1 METIKITGNMKTP
14 SVLLDPESGVLELA
28 GRSIP
33 ENTESLY
40 KPLLEWVE
48 EYVKDPAPTTTVNI
62 KFEYFNSS
70 SAKYLIRFL
79 EFVTQLKKEG
89 KNLIINW
96 FYDDDELFEYGQ
108 DYQDVLEMKFNFMP
122 TQGYQNK

>member
-1 METIKITGNMKTP
+1 MKTP
-14 SVLLDPESGVLELA
+14 TILLDPNTGLMELA

-48 EYVKDPAPTTTVNI
+48 EYVKNPAPSTTVNI

-79 EFVTQLKKEG
+79 EFVAQLKKVG
-89 KNLIINW
+89 KPLVINW
-96 FYDDDELFEYGQ
+96 FYEDDELFEYGQ
-108 DYQDVLEMKFNFMP
+108 DYQDVLEMKFNFIAS
-122 TQGYQNK
+122 K

>member
-1 METIKITGNMKTP
+1 MKTP
-14 SVLLDPESGVLELA
+14 TVLLDPENGILELA

-48 EYVKDPAPTTTVNI
+48 EYVQNPQPTTTVNI

-79 EFVTQLKKEG
+79 EYVTAIKKNG
-89 KNLIINW
+89 HNLVINW

-108 DYQDVLEMKFNFMP
+108 DYQDVLEIKFNFVASKE
-122 TQGYQNK
+122 YQNK

>member
-14 SVLLDPESGVLELA
+14 TVLLDPENGILELA

-48 EYVKDPAPTTTVNI
+48 EYVQNPQPTTTVNI

-79 EFVTQLKKEG
+79 EYVTAIKKNG
-89 KNLIINW
+89 NNLVINW

-108 DYQDVLEMKFNFMP
+108 DYQDVLEIKFNFVASKE
-122 TQGYQNK
+122 YQNK

>member
-14 SVLLDPESGVLELA
+14 TVLLDPENGILELA

-48 EYVKDPAPTTTVNI
+48 EYVQNPQPTTTVNI

-79 EFVTQLKKEG
+79 EYVTAIKKNG
-89 KNLIINW
+89 HNLVINW

-108 DYQDVLEMKFNFMP
+108 DYQDVLEIKFNFVASKE
-122 TQGYQNK
+122 YQNK

>member
-14 SVLLDPESGVLELA
+14 SVLLDPETGVLELA

-48 EYVKDPAPTTTVNI
+48 EYVKDPKPTTTVNI

-79 EFVTQLKKEG
+79 EFVTQLKKQG
-89 KNLIINW
+89 KNLIINCYAT
-96 FYDDDELFEYGQ
+96 FGI
-108 DYQDVLEMKFNFMP
+108 
-122 TQGYQNK
+122 

>member
-14 SVLLDPESGVLELA
+14 SVLLDPETGVLELA

-48 EYVKDPAPTTTVNI
+48 EYVKDPKPTTTVNI

-79 EFVTQLKKEG
+79 EFVTQLKKQG

-96 FYDDDELFEYGQ
+96 YYDDDELFEYGQ
-108 DYQDVLEMKFNFMP
+108 DYQDVLEMKFNFIA
-122 TQGYQNK
+122 TQEFQK

>member
-1 METIKITGNMKTP
+1 MKTP

>member
-14 SVLLDPESGVLELA
+14 SVLLDPETGVLELA

-48 EYVKDPAPTTTVNI
+48 EYVKDPKPTTTVNI

-79 EFVTQLKKEG
+79 EFVTQLKKQG

-96 FYDDDELFEYGQ
+96 YYDDDELFEYGQ
-108 DYQDVLEMKFNFMP
+108 DYQDVLEMKFNFIA
-122 TQGYQNK
+122 TQEFQNK

>member
-1 METIKITGNMKTP
+1 METIKLTGNMKTP
-14 SVLLDPESGVLELA
+14 SVLLDPDTGVLELS

-48 EYVKDPAPTTTVNI
+48 EYVKNPQPRTTVNI

-79 EFVTQLKKEG
+79 EYVTQLKKQG
-89 KNLIINW
+89 NVLIINW
-96 FYDDDELFEYGQ
+96 YYDDDELYEYGQ
-108 DYQDVLEMKFNFMP
+108 DYQDVLEMKFNFIP
-122 TQGYQNK
+122 SQEYQNK

>member
-14 SVLLDPESGVLELA
+14 TVLLDPESGIIELA

-40 KPLLEWVE
+40 RPLLEWVE
-48 EYVKDPAPTTTVNI
+48 EYIKNPKPTTTVNI

-70 SAKYLIRFL
+70 SAKYLIRLL
-79 EFVTQLKKEG
+79 EFVTSLKKEG
-89 KNLIINW
+89 KNLVLNW

-108 DYQDVLEMKFNFMP
+108 DYQDVLEVKFNFIP
-122 TQGYQNK
+122 TQK

>member
-1 METIKITGNMKTP
+1 MKTP
-14 SVLLDPESGVLELA
+14 TVLLDPESGVLELA

-48 EYVKDPAPTTTVNI
+48 EYIKHPAPVTTVNI

-79 EFVTQLKKEG
+79 EYVANLKKTG
-89 KNLIINW
+89 NQLVINW
-96 FYDDDELFEYGQ
+96 FYEDDELFEYGQ
-108 DYQDVLEMKFNFMP
+108 DYQDVLEMKFNFVAAKD
-122 TQGYQNK
+122 YINK

>member
-14 SVLLDPESGVLELA
+14 TILLDPNTGLMELA

-48 EYVKDPAPTTTVNI
+48 EYVKNPAPSTTVNI

-79 EFVTQLKKEG
+79 EFVAQLKKVG
-89 KNLIINW
+89 KPLVINW
-96 FYDDDELFEYGQ
+96 FYEDDELFEYGQ
-108 DYQDVLEMKFNFMP
+108 DYQDVLEMKFNFIAS
-122 TQGYQNK
+122 K

>member
-1 METIKITGNMKTP
+1 MKTP
-14 SVLLDPESGVLELA
+14 TVLLDPENGILELA

-48 EYVKDPAPTTTVNI
+48 EYVQNPQPTTTVNI

-79 EFVTQLKKEG
+79 EYVTAIKKNG
-89 KNLIINW
+89 HNLRT
-96 FYDDDELFEYGQ
+96 GRQ
-108 DYQDVLEMKFNFMP
+108 YQRGSP
-122 TQGYQNK
+122 PW

>member
-14 SVLLDPESGVLELA
+14 TVLLDPENGIIELA

-40 KPLLEWVE
+40 RPLLEWVE
-48 EYVKDPAPTTTVNI
+48 EYIKNPKPTTTVNI

-70 SAKYLIRFL
+70 SAKYLIRLL
-79 EFVTQLKKEG
+79 EFVTSLKKEG
-89 KNLIINW
+89 KNLVLNW

-108 DYQDVLEMKFNFMP
+108 DYQDVLEVKFNFIP
-122 TQGYQNK
+122 TQK

>member
-14 SVLLDPESGVLELA
+14 SVLLDPETGVLELA

-48 EYVKDPAPTTTVNI
+48 EYVKDPKPTTTVNI

-79 EFVTQLKKEG
+79 EFVTQLKKQG

-96 FYDDDELFEYGQ
+96 YYDDDELFEYGQ
-108 DYQDVLEMKFNFMP
+108 DYQDVLEMKFNFIA
-122 TQGYQNK
+122 TQEFQNN

>member
-14 SVLLDPESGVLELA
+14 SVLLDAESGVLELA

-48 EYVKDPAPTTTVNI
+48 EYVKNPAPTTTVNI

-79 EFVTQLKKEG
+79 EFVTQLKKQG

-96 FYDDDELFEYGQ
+96 YYDDDELFEYGQ
-108 DYQDVLEMKFNFMP
+108 DYQDVLEMKFNFIA
-122 TQGYQNK
+122 TQEFQNK